1 MVSYL
6 FRLMTIL
13 TLLMA
18 MRSGARMFTA
28 RDLSGAEQW
37 ARLLVT
43 AAVFAWL
50 VVR

>member
-1 MVSYL
+1 MVLDL

-18 MRSGARMFTA
+18 MRSGAWMFMA
-28 RDLSGAEQW
+28 RDVSVAEQW

-43 AAVFAWL
+43 AAVFIWL